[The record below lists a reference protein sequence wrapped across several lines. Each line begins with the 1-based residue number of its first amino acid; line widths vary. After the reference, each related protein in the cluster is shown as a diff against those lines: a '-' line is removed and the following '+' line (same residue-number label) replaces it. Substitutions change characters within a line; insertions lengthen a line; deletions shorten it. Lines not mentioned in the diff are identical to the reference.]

1 MNVFAS
7 DNFRYFSRAT
17 HVYFCEVARNCH
29 ALRTSLS
36 FAEWSCKMSLL
47 VIQNPPYVGGEIS
60 NSRLH
65 NDLRD
70 VRFLAIAR
78 WEPGV
83 PGIGKF
89 SESSCVRVFRCD
101 TTDVCQTELAIIFAM
116 TVNCYSQ
123 LHVLQGEVPCSFRSF
138 RHRIV
143 SMYNRR
149 GHDELFGHHANTFS
163 RVGFHVGVSILGQ
176 WLRPTS
182 QGGFSTDNNCRHALT
197 IIATMPESMS

>member
-101 TTDVCQTELAIIFAM
+101 TTDVCQTELAIIFAI
-116 TVNCYSQ
+116 TVNCFTNYVFFNVKF
-123 LHVLQGEVPCSFRSF
+123 LV
-138 RHRIV
+138 
-143 SMYNRR
+143 
-149 GHDELFGHHANTFS
+149 LFGVFDIVLF
-163 RVGFHVGVSILGQ
+163 R
-176 WLRPTS
+176 
-182 QGGFSTDNNCRHALT
+182 CT
-197 IIATMPESMS
+197 IVVDMMSCLVTKPVHFLV